1 MSNKL
6 IFTATVLTITGLI
19 IFGSGFGNFFSLVDA
34 PAQAQ
39 QLRPQDVW
47 RQVYQ
52 QLPELPL
59 ENEYVSKENGQP
71 ATDNTLVSRLIR
83 YHLYVKGRPPMYR
96 FDWKLT
102 IADYLGAHDL
112 INEGSYPGYDSLR
125 KNPMEGD
132 RAAISRLTRSQR
144 DALVNAIVGIFNPN
158 VAAQPQPTPTPSTS
172 PAQPSPV
179 RSNPYSPPRL
189 PQPGDARLLMP

>member
-1 MSNKL
+1 MSRKL
-6 IFTATVLTITGLI
+6 TFTAIVLTIAGLI
-19 IFGSGFGNFFSLVDA
+19 VFGSIFGNFFSLVDA

-39 QLRPQDVW
+39 QFRPQDVW

-59 ENEYVSKENGQP
+59 ENEYANKENGQP
-71 ATDNTLVSRLIR
+71 ATDNTLVNRLIR

-96 FDWKLT
+96 LDWKLT

-112 INEGSYPGYDSLR
+112 MNESVYPGYDTLR
-125 KNPMEGD
+125 QNPMEGD

-144 DALVNAIVGIFNPN
+144 DALINAIVSIFNPN
-158 VAAQPQPTPTPSTS
+158 VANQPQPTATPNPSPTPPT
-172 PAQPSPV
+172 
-179 RSNPYSPPRL
+179 RSNPNTPPRL